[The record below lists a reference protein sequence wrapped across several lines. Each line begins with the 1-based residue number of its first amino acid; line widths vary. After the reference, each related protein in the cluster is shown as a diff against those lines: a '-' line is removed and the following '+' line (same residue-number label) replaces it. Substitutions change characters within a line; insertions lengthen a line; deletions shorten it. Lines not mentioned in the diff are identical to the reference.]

1 MMMNPVNI
9 GTL

>member
-9 GTL
+9 GIL